1 MTEGKKL
8 SGQMVFG
15 LDIGTRSIV
24 GTVGYKSNNRFYV
37 VAQRMKEHDTRA
49 MLDGQIH
56 DIHRVGETIRRVKE
70 ELEGAVGIP
79 LTEVCIAAAGRVLRT
94 VNISVENEYGA
105 DREITQEDIYELT
118 TMGVE
123 RAYEQFQTEND
134 TDMKFYCV
142 GYSVVHYY
150 INHYPMTNPEGHKAR
165 VMGADM
171 IATFLPDDVVDGL
184 YKAVELAE
192 LQVANM
198 TLEPIA
204 AIQVAIPEM
213 YRMLNI
219 ALVDV
224 GAGTSDIS
232 ITKDGSVT
240 AFGMIPI
247 AGDAL
252 TETIARHCL
261 VDFVTA
267 EKIKRDAEVCEEIN
281 YKDIMGLAQTITKE
295 ELLEVA
301 EPVLQSMAAQVS
313 DKIKELNGG
322 KSVSAVFVVGGGGKL
337 AGYTEKLAGELGI
350 QKERVAVRGEEVMNS
365 IEFLEDNIVKDSLLV
380 TPIGIC
386 LSYYEQ
392 SNNFIFAFF
401 NEQRV
406 KLFDNSMLAVVDAA
420 MQAEFPNEG
429 LFPRRGKELNFT
441 VNGKARI
448 VRGQLGE
455 VASIAVNGREAD
467 IHTPIHNGDKIE
479 VVPSTA
485 GKAAE
490 MELGDLPEFG
500 DVIRVIV
507 NEQTVELPKFA
518 SVNGELQSRYY
529 DIKENDAIELL
540 NYYTVKQVA
549 DFMDVLVDKNLHV
562 YVNNKLADMNTY
574 VYENFSLEWT
584 IKADEPG
591 RTLPLL
597 KEPGRDGE
605 ESWEEETE
613 EEDAWDADTVYGTD
627 ISYGTDEGNGRAA
640 GERRQGS
647 SVAAQRQSDLLSDR
661 KLRSES
667 PSLTGERPEF
677 PSAVG
682 QRPESPSAVGQRPES
697 PSAVGQ
703 RPESPSAVGQR
714 PESSSAVGQRPESS
728 SAVGQQ
734 AEPLPAIGQRPDSLS
749 AAERRQAFP
758 SADGLQPASR
768 TRGGGAAVQP
778 EPVAMAVLVNGK
790 PVAMTGKP
798 TYVFVDVF
806 DYIDFD
812 LSRLHGSSVVTL
824 LNGRK
829 AQYMEPLKNG
839 DTIEIFWEK

>member
-24 GTVGYKSNNRFYV
+24 GTVGYRSNNRFYV
-37 VAQRMKEHDTRA
+37 VAQRIKEHDTRA

-56 DIHRVGETIRRVKE
+56 DIHRVGATIRRVRE
-70 ELEGAVGIP
+70 ELEEAVGIP
-79 LTEVCIAAAGRVLRT
+79 LTDVCIAAAGRVLRT
-94 VNISVENEYGA
+94 VNISVENEYGG
-105 DREITQEDIYELT
+105 DKEITQEDIYELT

-192 LQVANM
+192 LHVANM

-252 TETIARHCL
+252 TETIAQHCL

-267 EKIKRDAEVCEEIN
+267 EKIKRDAEFCEEIN
-281 YKDIMGLAQTITKE
+281 YKDIMGLSQMITKE
-295 ELLEVA
+295 ELLEVT
-301 EPVLQSMAAQVS
+301 EPVQQSMAVQVS

-380 TPIGIC
+380 TPVGIC

-455 VASIAVNGREAD
+455 VASISVNGREAD

-485 GKAAE
+485 GKAAA

-500 DVIRVIV
+500 DVIRMIV
-507 NEQTVELPKFA
+507 NGQTVELPKFA

-529 DIKENDAIELL
+529 DIRENDAIELL

-584 IKADEPG
+584 IKADEPV
-591 RTLPLL
+591 RALPLSE
-597 KEPGRDGE
+597 EPGRDGE
-605 ESWEEETE
+605 ETWDEETE
-613 EEDAWDADTVYGTD
+613 EGEDWGTDTVYGTD
-627 ISYGTDEGNGRAA
+627 VSYGTGEGYGRHAE
-640 GERRQGS
+640 ERQQGS
-647 SVAAQRQSDLLSDR
+647 STAAHREPESLPGTEQRAAFLSAAEVQTVPV
-661 KLRSES
+661 S
-667 PSLTGERPEF
+667 GE
-677 PSAVG
+677 G
-682 QRPESPSAVGQRPES
+682 QRPESPSEIGLRPGSPSAAEGRPASLPAGERQPESLSSAELGSVSPSAAGQRPAS
-697 PSAVGQ
+697 
-703 RPESPSAVGQR
+703 
-714 PESSSAVGQRPESS
+714 
-728 SAVGQQ
+728 
-734 AEPLPAIGQRPDSLS
+734 LPANGQ
-749 AAERRQAFP
+749 
-758 SADGLQPASR
+758 QPASR
-768 TRGGGAAVQP
+768 TRNGGSAVQP

-798 TYVFVDVF
+798 AYVFVDVF

>member
-24 GTVGYKSNNRFYV
+24 GTVGYKNNNRFYV
-37 VAQRMKEHDTRA
+37 VAQRVKEHETRA

-56 DIHRVGETIRRVKE
+56 DIYKVGATIRQVKE
-70 ELEGAVGIP
+70 ELEAAVGIP
-79 LTEVCIAAAGRVLRT
+79 LTDACIAAAGRVLRT
-94 VNISVENEYGA
+94 VNVSVENEYGS
-105 DREITQEDIYELT
+105 DKEITQEDIYELT

-123 RAYEQFQTEND
+123 KSYEMFQTEND

-184 YKAVELAE
+184 YKAVELAG
-192 LQVANM
+192 LHVANM

-252 TETIARHCL
+252 TETIAQHCL
-261 VDFVTA
+261 VDFGTA
-267 EKIKRDAEVCEEIN
+267 EKIKRDAEDREEIA
-281 YKDIMGLAQTITKE
+281 YKDIMGLSQTISKK
-295 ELLEVA
+295 ELLEVV

-337 AGYTEKLAGELGI
+337 EGYTDKLAGELGI
-350 QKERVAVRGEEVMNS
+350 QKERVAVRGEEVMQS
-365 IEFLEDNIVKDSLLV
+365 IEFLEDYIVKDSLLV

-386 LSYYEQ
+386 LSFYEQ

-401 NEQRV
+401 NKQRV

-420 MQAEFPNEG
+420 MQAKFPNEG
-429 LFPRRGKELNFT
+429 LFPKRGKELNFT
-441 VNGKARI
+441 VNGKSRI

-455 VASIAVNGREAD
+455 TAVISVNGRDAD

-479 VVPSTA
+479 VIPSTA

-490 MELGDLPEFG
+490 MELGNLPEFG
-500 DVIRVIV
+500 DVLGVTV
-507 NEQTVELPKFA
+507 NEKRVELPKFA
-518 SVNGELQSRYY
+518 SVNGELQSQYY
-529 DIKENDAIELL
+529 DIRENDNIELL
-540 NYYTVKQVA
+540 NYYTVRQIA

-574 VYENFSLEWT
+574 VYENFTVEWT
-584 IKADEPG
+584 MKEPEPSKE
-591 RTLPLL
+591 RLL
-597 KEPGRDGE
+597 KAVQDAQVPDGSME
-605 ESWEEETE
+605 EWDSYLHEEEE
-613 EEDAWDADTVYGTD
+613 EEWNPDGYGDEAPEPEPDERDTGQMGADSGGMPEAAGGKAVSADTEWQDKPPAGT
-627 ISYGTDEGNGRAA
+627 IP
-640 GERRQGS
+640 
-647 SVAAQRQSDLLSDR
+647 SVR
-661 KLRSES
+661 
-667 PSLTGERPEF
+667 
-677 PSAVG
+677 
-682 QRPESPSAVGQRPES
+682 
-697 PSAVGQ
+697 
-703 RPESPSAVGQR
+703 
-714 PESSSAVGQRPESS
+714 
-728 SAVGQQ
+728 
-734 AEPLPAIGQRPDSLS
+734 
-749 AAERRQAFP
+749 
-758 SADGLQPASR
+758 
-768 TRGGGAAVQP
+768 QP
-778 EPVAMAVLVNGK
+778 EPAGEPMALAVMVNGK
-790 PVAMTGKP
+790 PIAMTGKSA
-798 TYVFVDVF
+798 YVFVDVF

-812 LSRLHGSSVVTL
+812 LSKLHGSSVVTL
-824 LNGRK
+824 LNGRQ
-829 AQYMEPLKNG
+829 AQYMEALHNG
-839 DTIEIFWEK
+839 DTIDIYWEK